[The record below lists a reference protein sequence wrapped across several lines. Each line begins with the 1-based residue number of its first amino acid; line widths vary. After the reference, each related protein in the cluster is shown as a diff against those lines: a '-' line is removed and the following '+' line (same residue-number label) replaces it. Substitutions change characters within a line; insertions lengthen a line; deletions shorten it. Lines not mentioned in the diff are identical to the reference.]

1 MSEKIELQN
10 KQMKAT
16 IKESVNSTLLD
27 FQSHIISSVKGMMDL
42 QLEQINKSI
51 ADNIKI
57 SMQSSQMIKKQFPK
71 LSAKTIKSISLQR
84 IQEPTKDLLNNISPT
99 QNDNTTPMQESESNL
114 DSLTQYENN
123 TASSNLQM
131 DNEDLSWEEENN
143 SLDQTND
150 MIVDNEGEEDEDEE
164 EDEDDLYTKVDK
176 EKRGKKDN
184 KKINKKSSV
193 SKPNKPQTRLGSK
206 KT

>member
-1 MSEKIELQN
+1 
-10 KQMKAT
+10 
-16 IKESVNSTLLD
+16 
-27 FQSHIISSVKGMMDL
+27 
-42 QLEQINKSI
+42 
-51 ADNIKI
+51 
-57 SMQSSQMIKKQFPK
+57 MQSSQMIKTQIPK
-71 LSAKTIKSISLQR
+71 LSAKTIKNISLQR

-99 QNDNTTPMQESESNL
+99 QNDNTTPMHESESNL

-131 DNEDLSWEEENN
+131 DNDDLSWEEENN